1 MGLGDENGIYPHKQD
16 MAGTITSLFQVGA
29 VIGIICGCEISDRF
43 GRKSALLY
51 CSIISIIGGIGVTAA
66 QNMAMLLVFRF
77 FAGAGS
83 FAFLALTPGYIS
95 ELATPNKRGLLG
107 ALVGVFIGFGYCC
120 GGFIGLAFYYAEN
133 ETLQWRGPLGI
144 GLIWPLLMLVI
155 CPFVPESPRY
165 LLMKNKTEAAWA
177 VVSMLH
183 DGPKEEDHLFAL
195 AEFSQMKQQADF
207 DRDLDGSW
215 LQLIKKPSYRKRLI
229 LASGIS
235 FLGQSTAVLVL
246 NNYGPIFYSALGF
259 DTRNQLILA
268 GARDTIAFLGN
279 ILGAVFLDSI
289 GRRRMLL
296 IGFGGCLVTLSVFA
310 ATIAEFE
317 KHNSMGTLGVG
328 MTALF
333 TFLLFY
339 AAGVDAPTYVFM
351 SEIFPSH
358 MRSKGMAIAVGIYA
372 FSAIVYLQVTPLAVA
387 NIGWKYFLVF
397 IIIMTIGWVWM
408 YIEVFETKCIPLEE
422 MGAKFGD
429 EDGVVVRLSDA
440 MAEAHSKPNEIDSK
454 SPQVEKEQT
463 SLEHLEYSNE
473 ATAMRETK

>member
-1 MGLGDENGIYPHKQD
+1 ML
-16 MAGTITSLFQVGA
+16 SLQSFHA
-29 VIGIICGCEISDRF
+29 CDSH
-43 GRKSALLY
+43 SA
-51 CSIISIIGGIGVTAA
+51 A
-66 QNMAMLLVFRF
+66 
-77 FAGAGS
+77 
-83 FAFLALTPGYIS
+83 PGYIS

-246 NNYGPIFYSALGF
+246 NNYVCSAACTIW
-259 DTRNQLILA
+259 TRLMLFP
-268 GARDTIAFLGN
+268 GTN
-279 ILGAVFLDSI
+279 ILL
-289 GRRRMLL
+289 
-296 IGFGGCLVTLSVFA
+296 C
-310 ATIAEFE
+310 
-317 KHNSMGTLGVG
+317 LGV
-328 MTALF
+328 
-333 TFLLFY
+333 
-339 AAGVDAPTYVFM
+339 
-351 SEIFPSH
+351 
-358 MRSKGMAIAVGIYA
+358 
-372 FSAIVYLQVTPLAVA
+372 
-387 NIGWKYFLVF
+387 
-397 IIIMTIGWVWM
+397 
-408 YIEVFETKCIPLEE
+408 
-422 MGAKFGD
+422 
-429 EDGVVVRLSDA
+429 
-440 MAEAHSKPNEIDSK
+440 
-454 SPQVEKEQT
+454 
-463 SLEHLEYSNE
+463 
-473 ATAMRETK
+473 